1 MSNELTIKKKLV
13 LSSNQVLLLVS
24 CYFTL
29 VFNYP
34 FLSRLFNGSLSSSD
48 SNLLFLLSLPVFLM
62 ALISLLF
69 SLFIPTKI
77 MKPMLSLLV
86 MLSSLIWFAQVN
98 YGIVFDYS
106 MVQNVFE
113 TDSAEAFT
121 YLNMAAVIEVFAVS
135 LIPLVFIYLV
145 KVEPRCFW
153 RSVKSRVGLILISFV
168 VLLGVVY
175 PQYSDFSAVGR
186 NNHDAIN
193 YLIPF
198 KLLDSSYKYIRDT
211 YIYPAEPYKLLDNSP
226 QLLTNEKQLT
236 ILVVGETAR
245 AQNFSLNGYKKP
257 TNDFTSKLNVTSFKA
272 VTSCGTATAISV
284 PCMFSRLNH
293 DNYDK
298 RIAANQQNVL
308 DVVKAAG
315 LSVTW
320 LDNNSSCKGVCER
333 ITSIKVDPT
342 QNSDLCDGEYCYDEI
357 MIDYLDSIISQMHS
371 DNKLIVLHM
380 IGSHG
385 PTYYKRYPANHA
397 VFLPHCNR
405 SDIQNCTKEELL
417 NTYDNTI
424 RYTDYVLSLLIN
436 RLNSISN
443 QSDTNTQLLYV
454 SDHGESLGENGVY
467 LHGFPYALAPEDQTH
482 IPMIYWNS
490 QGLEQPEQTCIKALE
505 NKRLS
510 HDELF
515 DSLLG
520 LVKVKSK
527 IYQQN
532 HDVFSSCARRA
543 QLVAR

>member
-1 MSNELTIKKKLV
+1 
-13 LSSNQVLLLVS
+13 
-24 CYFTL
+24 
-29 VFNYP
+29 
-34 FLSRLFNGSLSSSD
+34 
-48 SNLLFLLSLPVFLM
+48 
-62 ALISLLF
+62 
-69 SLFIPTKI
+69 
-77 MKPMLSLLV
+77 
-86 MLSSLIWFAQVN
+86 
-98 YGIVFDYS
+98 

-121 YLNMAAVIEVFAVS
+121 YLNTAAFVEVFAVS
-135 LIPLVFIYLV
+135 FIPIVFIYLV
-145 KVEPRCFW
+145 KIELNSFW
-153 RSVKSRVGLILISFV
+153 PSIKSRVGLILTSFV

-193 YLIPF
+193 YIIPF
-198 KLLDSSYKYIRDT
+198 KLIDSSYKYIRDN
-211 YIYPAEPYKLLDNSP
+211 YVYPAMPYKVLDESP
-226 QLLTNEKQLT
+226 ELLTNAKQLT

-257 TNDFTSKLNVTSFKA
+257 TNTFTNKLNLTSFKH

-293 DNYDK
+293 DSYDK

-308 DVVKAAG
+308 DIIQAAG
-315 LSVTW
+315 VSVTW
-320 LDNNSSCKGVCER
+320 LDNNSSCKGVCAR

-342 QNSDLCDGEYCYDEI
+342 QESDLCDGEYCFDEI
-357 MIDYLDSIISQMHS
+357 MINYLDSIIAQMQS

-385 PTYYKRYPANHA
+385 PTYFRRYPASHA

-405 SDIQNCTKEELL
+405 SDIQNCTQEELL

-436 RLNSISN
+436 RLKKISN
-443 QSDTNTQLLYV
+443 QNGTNTQLLYV

-467 LHGFPYALAPEDQTH
+467 LHGFPYTLAPEDQTH

-490 QGLEQPEQTCIKALE
+490 QRLEQPEQTCIKALD
-505 NKRLS
+505 NKPVS

-520 LVKVKSK
+520 LMKVKSST
-527 IYQQN
+527 YQQN
-532 HDVFSSCARRA
+532 HDIFLPCTRRT

>member
-1 MSNELTIKKKLV
+1 MSNVLKTSRKLV
-13 LSSNQVLLLVS
+13 LSSNQVLLLVA

-34 FLSRLFNGSLSSSD
+34 FLSRLVKGGLSANDISFV
-48 SNLLFLLSLPVFLM
+48 FLLSLPIFLM

-77 MKPMLSLLV
+77 MKPMFFLLV
-86 MLSSLIWFAQVN
+86 ILSSVIWFAQVN

-121 YLNMAAVIEVFAVS
+121 YLNTAAFVEVFAVS
-135 LIPLVFIYLV
+135 FIPIVFIYLV
-145 KVEPRCFW
+145 KIELNSFW
-153 RSVKSRVGLILISFV
+153 PSIKSRVGLILTSFV

-193 YLIPF
+193 YIIPF
-198 KLLDSSYKYIRDT
+198 KLIDSSYKYIRDN
-211 YIYPAEPYKLLDNSP
+211 YVYPAMPYTVLDESP
-226 QLLTNEKQLT
+226 ELLTNVKQLT

-257 TNDFTSKLNVTSFKA
+257 TNTFTNKLNLTSFKH

-293 DNYDK
+293 DSYDK

-308 DVVKAAG
+308 DIIQAAG
-315 LSVTW
+315 VSVTW
-320 LDNNSSCKGVCER
+320 LDNNSSCKGVCAR

-342 QNSDLCDGEYCYDEI
+342 QESDLCDGEYCFDEI
-357 MIDYLDSIISQMHS
+357 MIDYLDSIIAQMQS

-385 PTYYKRYPANHA
+385 PTYFRRYPASHA

-405 SDIQNCTKEELL
+405 SDIQNCTQEELL

-436 RLNSISN
+436 RLKKISN
-443 QSDTNTQLLYV
+443 QNGTNTQLLYV

-467 LHGFPYALAPEDQTH
+467 LHGFPYTLAPEDQTH

-490 QGLEQPEQTCIKALE
+490 QRLEQPEQTCIKALD
-505 NKRLS
+505 NKPVS

-520 LVKVKSK
+520 LMKVKSST
-527 IYQQN
+527 YQQN
-532 HDVFSSCARRA
+532 HDIFLPCTR
-543 QLVAR
+543 